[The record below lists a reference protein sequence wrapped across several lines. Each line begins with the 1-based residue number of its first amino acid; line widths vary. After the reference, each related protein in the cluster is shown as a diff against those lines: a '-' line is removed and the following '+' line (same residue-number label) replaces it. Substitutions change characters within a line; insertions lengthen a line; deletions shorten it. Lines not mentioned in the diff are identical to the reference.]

1 MIALHTAVV
10 EERRQRERWALALGR
25 LQFDR
30 RAGTEIVRDGGTA
43 GHGLVHKQGALL
55 AVGSPPIPPLAK
67 GGSMKD
73 TRCSKRSPKHTIDF
87 IKI

>member
-43 GHGLVHKQGALL
+43 GH
-55 AVGSPPIPPLAK
+55 S
-67 GGSMKD
+67 
-73 TRCSKRSPKHTIDF
+73 IDF

>member
-10 EERRQRERWALALGR
+10 EERRQRERWVLALGR

-43 GHGLVHKQGALL
+43 GHSLVHKQGALL
-55 AVGSPPIPPLAK
+55 AVGSPLFPPLRRGEA
-67 GGSMKD
+67 
-73 TRCSKRSPKHTIDF
+73 
-87 IKI
+87 

>member
-43 GHGLVHKQGALL
+43 GHGLVHKQGDLL

>member
-10 EERRQRERWALALGR
+10 EERRQRERWVLALGR

-43 GHGLVHKQGALL
+43 GHSLVHKQGALL

>member
-1 MIALHTAVV
+1 MIALHAAVV

-30 RAGTEIVRDGGTA
+30 RAGTEIVWDGGTA

-55 AVGSPPIPPLAK
+55 AVGSPLFPPLRRGEA
-67 GGSMKD
+67 
-73 TRCSKRSPKHTIDF
+73 
-87 IKI
+87 